1 MQSLVIGTSV
11 LQNNSDSSMLTCFS
25 SAGNAT
31 TTASQQP
38 LSIEDCWTLCYNVY
52 VSEPQCIAMEY
63 RYERM
68 PSAVLNLSQSQPAAG
83 GKNCCLLLV
92 WPGDTGA
99 VYFKLPPS
107 NDPRSGVSSLRGDRD
122 GTGQVAEEDASV
134 HEANILDV
142 AGYATVNDISPVP
155 GRTAS
160 PLPTHGR
167 VQASSIASGLYV
179 RHTYNTT
186 QLADEW
192 GPVITLINDP
202 DLTDS
207 EQQTEAA
214 ALCDLDATC
223 WGFTKESSA
232 SGYALRTGSYKSNVR
247 SVVVVERDWMVN
259 LSQDSQQIVYP
270 GKSFDA
276 TRGTLDSNVSAPA
289 SCWVLIPFRSVY
301 RTHYWYATL
310 GGGASKSFVVICCL
324 PASVVQDSV
333 LK

>member
-1 MQSLVIGTSV
+1 M
-11 LQNNSDSSMLTCFS
+11 
-25 SAGNAT
+25 
-31 TTASQQP
+31 
-38 LSIEDCWTLCYNVY
+38 
-52 VSEPQCIAMEY
+52 
-63 RYERM
+63 
-68 PSAVLNLSQSQPAAG
+68 
-83 GKNCCLLLV
+83 V

-107 NDPRSGVSSLRGDRD
+107 NDPRSGVSSLQDNRN
-122 GTGQVAEEDASV
+122 GTGQVAEEDSFV

-142 AGYATVNDISPVP
+142 AGYATNHISHIP

-179 RHTYNTT
+179 RHTYDTT

-207 EQQTEAA
+207 EQQAEAA

-276 TRGTLDSNVSAPA
+276 TRGTLGKPVSVHLQG
-289 SCWVLIPFRSVY
+289 CWILITVTTSECIIHFSSMI
-301 RTHYWYATL
+301 L
-310 GGGASKSFVVICCL
+310 C
-324 PASVVQDSV
+324 
-333 LK
+333 